1 VRANTIIAQWERL
14 MFLNELK
21 KKLRG

>member
-14 MFLNELK
+14 TFLNELK